1 MSPPS
6 ACVRFVPAA
15 AASAEG
21 ALRRKTAE
29 VFLGDTPVPVGW
41 VCRTC
46 LGEAAPPSRRH
57 RWSYCPADGGEPGL
71 DSLVSEHHLC
81 RQVAEYYLG
90 AP

>member
-15 AASAEG
+15 LAEG
-21 ALRRKTAE
+21 TFMCKTTE
-29 VFLGDTPVPVGW
+29 VFLGDTAVPVGW

-46 LGEAAPPSRRH
+46 LGEAVPPPHRH
-57 RWSYCPADGGEPGL
+57 RWSYCPAAGGESGL
-71 DSLVSEHHLC
+71 GSLVSEHQLC

-90 AP
+90 TP